1 MKDILFDKRISHDF
15 GGVDTCA
22 DRNMAQQEAVM
33 VCQRVVREAADS
45 MGASLKDNAVNVNLV
60 QHTDKNRKNNTTGEN
75 GCTAH
80 IVFDCKAVL
89 VKQLH

>member
-1 MKDILFDKRISHDF
+1 MEDILFDKRISHDF

-22 DRNMAQQEAVM
+22 SRDMAEQEAVM
-33 VCQRVVREAADS
+33 VCERVVRETADS
-45 MGASLKDNAVNVNLV
+45 MGASLKGNAVNVNLV
-60 QHTDKNRKNNTTGEN
+60 HHTDKNKKNPSTGEK

-89 VKQLH
+89 VK